1 MVMKETHDE
10 GLGWPRCVRAC
21 VREGQKLREI
31 KLILMMMR
39 MVMENVVGFIEPH
52 MNARGHQ
59 LHLLKGRLKP
69 PRPRDTYGLVGT
81 RSSSSSTIY
90 IYIIVKQKYIYPLN
104 ST

>member
-1 MVMKETHDE
+1 MRGWP
-10 GLGWPRCVRAC
+10 GLGVCVRAC